1 MSSQQDETIGSAYST
16 ALTPILFILS
26 LVLLIH
32 FYKKLR
38 ARFYSTAPH
47 SQRYTPL
54 SNTEF
59 QDIVGGAFQEVDDDG
74 DEDIE
79 DVSFGI
85 DDGEIEMG
93 SMNSSRYRG
102 SQNKAKKSPL
112 VGNSSSSSSSSK
124 VERDVVGNAKQ
135 RSQAAIDFEDE
146 FDRLEGS
153 LDFNDD
159 EEI

>member
-38 ARFYSTAPH
+38 AHFYSTAPH

-59 QDIVGGAFQEVDDDG
+59 QNIVGGAFQEVDDG

-124 VERDVVGNAKQ
+124 VERDVVGNATQ

>member
-26 LVLLIH
+26 LVLIIH

-124 VERDVVGNAKQ
+124 VERDVVGNATQ

>member
-59 QDIVGGAFQEVDDDG
+59 QEIVGGAFQEVDDG

-79 DVSFGI
+79 DVSSFGI

>member
-124 VERDVVGNAKQ
+124 VERDVVGNATQ